1 MKNTYFKLAVIIALS
16 IFIILGLNYLFNE
29 KKNIQLKSSLYNA
42 NVEIPIEIVNDTIF
56 IEEIYGKVD
65 NFIVDDNKISFNLLD
80 SQNNIKDSIE
90 LDLNNKIE
98 RVLKMINKPIIQDDT
113 NETADYLLEEDL
125 QNIYYSTKEE
135 VTLDTFLQET
145 DTITYVYASLRYE
158 SLDSKNYVIEAI
170 VYE

>member
-1 MKNTYFKLAVIIALS
+1 
-16 IFIILGLNYLFNE
+16 
-29 KKNIQLKSSLYNA
+29 
-42 NVEIPIEIVNDTIF
+42 
-56 IEEIYGKVD
+56 
-65 NFIVDDNKISFNLLD
+65 
-80 SQNNIKDSIE
+80 
-90 LDLNNKIE
+90 
-98 RVLKMINKPIIQDDT
+98 MINKPIIQDDT